1 MKKNNVKKIELHEDE
16 YYYSILRKNIKDIR
30 INKGLTQ
37 QELGELTL
45 FSRSKISN
53 IENGRNFISVPDAML
68 LCEHLEIG
76 FDTLFGNKEMT
87 TNDFLLLADDYFTNK
102 KISKQERLDVFKT
115 LMDYFN

>member
-1 MKKNNVKKIELHEDE
+1 MYDKEVIGKKIQEC
-16 YYYSILRKNIKDIR
+16 RVR
-30 INKGLTQ
+30 KGLTQ

-45 FSRSKISN
+45 FSRTKISN

-87 TNDFLLLADDYFTNK
+87 TNDFLLLADDYFNNK